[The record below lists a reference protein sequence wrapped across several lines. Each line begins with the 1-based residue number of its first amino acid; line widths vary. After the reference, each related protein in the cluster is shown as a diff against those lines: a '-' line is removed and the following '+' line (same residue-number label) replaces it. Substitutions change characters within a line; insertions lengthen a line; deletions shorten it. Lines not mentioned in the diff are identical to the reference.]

1 MGSNYVQITVLENL
15 CKLVH
20 TESESGSSTGGPRLL
35 GGPHSQ
41 LFFYYHFVSFT
52 FYNPLLWVIW
62 PNLTAEWH
70 FYTAIYWNTWASYLL
85 GYHMC
90 TDNFVRHNILVN
102 QLDSDNHNPQ
112 YPPDQ
117 LQKVKL
123 TWLTLAQVNMPET
136 RYQGVLPPS
145 LYQLTGPEK
154 LWITLICLFKHKISE
169 YLKSQQ

>member
-90 TDNFVRHNILVN
+90 TDIFVRHNILVN
-102 QLDSDNHNPQ
+102 QLDSDNHNPSVPTRQ
-112 YPPDQ
+112 TAEGEANVANISPVYCVRVIRGSF
-117 LQKVKL
+117 LRLSVK
-123 TWLTLAQVNMPET
+123 WQV
-136 RYQGVLPPS
+136 
-145 LYQLTGPEK
+145 
-154 LWITLICLFKHKISE
+154 
-169 YLKSQQ
+169 LKNDE